1 MLHFLLSPLYE
12 YNLCYCEVIDTNQNQ
27 SKTIHSFT
35 QSRLYYYAVGRSNF
49 NFLRFSKMDTVLS
62 IGFIF
67 ISSILKYQQLFSACP
82 RGREFIFLNHRD
94 LKNKF
99 LFCSKNKR
107 QKEHLGKV
115 CFFNLML
122 GPKNWANLFN
132 GQTKNNIFLVSLNF

>member
-99 LFCSKNKR
+99 LFWKFR
-107 QKEHLGKV
+107 
-115 CFFNLML
+115 
-122 GPKNWANLFN
+122 
-132 GQTKNNIFLVSLNF
+132 NIFLLLQRTNAKKNIWEKFVFSI

>member
-35 QSRLYYYAVGRSNF
+35 QSWLYYYAVGRSDF
-49 NFLRFSKMDTVLS
+49 HFLRFSKMDTVLS

-67 ISSILKYQQLFSACP
+67 ISSILKYQQLFSARP

-99 LFCSKNKR
+99 LFWK
-107 QKEHLGKV
+107 
-115 CFFNLML
+115 FI
-122 GPKNWANLFN
+122 
-132 GQTKNNIFLVSLNF
+132 NIFLLLQRTNAKKNIWEKFVFSI

>member
-99 LFCSKNKR
+99 LFWK
-107 QKEHLGKV
+107 
-115 CFFNLML
+115 FI
-122 GPKNWANLFN
+122 
-132 GQTKNNIFLVSLNF
+132 NIFLLLQRTNAKKNIWEKFVFSI

>member
-35 QSRLYYYAVGRSNF
+35 QSRLYYYAVGWSNF
-49 NFLRFSKMDTVLS
+49 NFLRFSKMLS

-67 ISSILKYQQLFSACP
+67 ISSILTYQQLFSACP

-99 LFCSKNKR
+99 LFWK
-107 QKEHLGKV
+107 
-115 CFFNLML
+115 FI
-122 GPKNWANLFN
+122 
-132 GQTKNNIFLVSLNF
+132 NIFLLLQRTNAKKNIWEKFVFSI